1 MCTVG
6 CMNVCACA
14 NVPVEWAYA
23 CEKSR
28 WSSDESKATIENWAN
43 GQMTVSLM
51 LTAAAVCVSG
61 FLSRCGPCT
70 VLLGKERSLC
80 LVQKEAEVAASLSMS
95 CMYTINRRS
104 PDTMH
109 DIRR

>member
-1 MCTVG
+1 MCVCVRTVG
-6 CMNVCACA
+6 CMNVCAFV

-51 LTAAAVCVSG
+51 LTAAAVCANS

-70 VLLGKERSLC
+70 VLLGKEVFAWYRARQRLQLHFQC
-80 LVQKEAEVAASLSMS
+80 PVYIQ
-95 CMYTINRRS
+95 
-104 PDTMH
+104 
-109 DIRR
+109 